1 MCNNSSDQTEFVK
14 ESPDVISSQDDELLR
29 ILQDLQNESHVND
42 SSVSSD
48 ESRIRGYFCSDTIFN
63 LSSRVLSED
72 EIKVLEK
79 GLHFAPIQ
87 RKVNEPELRQ
97 DFEKFC
103 RRMRIKWHFR
113 NEPSDNFSEIPAFP
127 PKSSWK
133 PPTGHPNLE
142 VFLSSAEQ

>member
-29 ILQDLQNESHVND
+29 IVQDLQNESHVND

-63 LSSRVLSED
+63 LSNRVLSED

-79 GLHFAPIQ
+79 
-87 RKVNEPELRQ
+87 
-97 DFEKFC
+97 
-103 RRMRIKWHFR
+103 
-113 NEPSDNFSEIPAFP
+113 
-127 PKSSWK
+127 
-133 PPTGHPNLE
+133 
-142 VFLSSAEQ
+142 

>member
-29 ILQDLQNESHVND
+29 ILQDLQNELHVND
-42 SSVSSD
+42 SSASSD

-63 LSSRVLSED
+63 LSNRVLSED

-79 GLHFAPIQ
+79 GLDFAPIQ

-97 DFEKFC
+97 DFEEFC
-103 RRMRIKWHFR
+103 RRM
-113 NEPSDNFSEIPAFP
+113 
-127 PKSSWK
+127 
-133 PPTGHPNLE
+133 
-142 VFLSSAEQ
+142 